1 MKKRET
7 KLQLHRET
15 LKNLEDEKL
24 GLVQGGIDVT
34 GCEPGCGK
42 EEF

>member
-15 LKNLEDEKL
+15 LKKLENEKL
-24 GLVQGGIDVT
+24 GQVQGGIDVT
-34 GCEPGCGK
+34 GCVPKCGQ
-42 EEF
+42 EN